1 MSRESET
8 PEFLRRY
15 APTRGRRRLTPFSR
29 VPPTGKI
36 AEVLDAAADR
46 NPDQRITLDRAPDID
61 PTGPVSGTYAEWARY
76 VEEVAA
82 WLHAAGVRP
91 WDRVAVLK
99 ANHFDVALL
108 GAAAARLG
116 AVPALLAWTHPPEF
130 AQPMLRRLERPF
142 LIADQ
147 ERLKLAG
154 MDAAAVAAL
163 TTRTIVVDGAGDRT
177 DLVGLADLKG
187 GGPAPFRPR
196 AATEP
201 MVITHTSGTT
211 GVPKLV
217 MHSAESAYALSLVE
231 AERWPLFGLR
241 RSDVLAYCDP
251 FCHQRTTTGMIT
263 MATVAPRM
271 TMLSDPDSPKVA
283 ELLAAD
289 PPTVVETLPNIYLHW
304 EPLARDP
311 RRLFGNVR
319 LFVNSFDAIHTRTI
333 RTFLDATDRRLPVWW
348 QSWSQSEA
356 GAMVIRPYTRASV
369 RERGV
374 RPPVTQVLGWPIP
387 GLCEARAV
395 DPETGEPVPAGQVGV
410 VEINQ
415 PGRCLAYV
423 GEQDRH
429 EAKCRDWWW
438 NTGDLGTVSKR
449 GAIRLVDR
457 EIDRIPGG
465 SAIELEDVLLDRLPQ
480 ATEIVVLPRGDD
492 LPVPLVSTHDD
503 QPLDELAWSRA
514 VSDLPPLADPVR
526 VDWADWERTATWKIR
541 RVAMRERLLGGAR
554 AIGTGRWT

>member
-1 MSRESET
+1 MPNVSEI

-29 VPPTGKI
+29 VPPTGNI
-36 AEVLDAAADR
+36 AEVWNSAAER
-46 NPDQRITLDRAPDID
+46 NPNQRITLDRAPDID
-61 PTGPVSGTYAEWARY
+61 PTGPTTGTYSQWARFVEEIAEW
-76 VEEVAA
+76 
-82 WLHAAGVRP
+82 LHEAGVRP

-108 GAAAARLG
+108 GCAAARLG

-154 MDAAAVAAL
+154 MDADAVAGL
-163 TTRTIVVDGAGDRT
+163 TARTIVVDGAGDRA
-177 DLVGLADLKG
+177 DLVPLDDLKG
-187 GGPAPFRPR
+187 ACRAPFRPR
-196 AATEP
+196 ADDEP
-201 MVITHTSGTT
+201 MVVTHTSGTT

-217 MHSAESAYALSLVE
+217 MHSAESALALSLVE

-251 FCHQRTTTGMIT
+251 FCHQRTTTGMIA

-311 RRLFGNVR
+311 RRLFRNVR

-333 RTFLDATDRRLPVWW
+333 RTFLDATSRRMPVWW

-369 RERGV
+369 RRRGI
-374 RPPVTQVLGWPIP
+374 RPPVTQVLGWPVP
-387 GLCEARAV
+387 GLCRARAV
-395 DPETGEPVPAGQVGV
+395 DPETGRTVAPGEVGV
-410 VEINQ
+410 VEISQ

-423 GEQDRH
+423 GEQHRH
-429 EAKCRDWWW
+429 DAKCRGWWW
-438 NTGDLGTVSKR
+438 NTGDLGTVSR
-449 GAIRLVDR
+449 LGAIRLVDR

-480 ATEIVVLPRGDD
+480 TTEIVILPRGED
-492 LPVPLVSTHDD
+492 LPVPVLSTHGDE
-503 QPLDELAWSRA
+503 PLDELAWARA
-514 VSDLPPLADPVR
+514 VRDLPPLADPVR
-526 VDWADWERTATWKIR
+526 VDWLDWERTATWKIR
-541 RVAMRERLLGGAR
+541 RVAMRERLFDGAQ